1 MGEDEPESVFVDGK
15 GQVLDSGL
23 TFGTAQIVFQ
33 IPEPGVLSLVGI
45 GAIGLLLSGWREGRV
60 THA

>member
-1 MGEDEPESVFVDGK
+1 MFVDGK

-23 TFGTAQIVFQ
+23 TFGTAQILFQ
-33 IPEPGVLSLVGI
+33 VPEPGVLGLVGI

-60 THA
+60 AHA